1 MRVFLL
7 LSGLLLLTACI
18 DDKDLSRYVA
28 EVKARPVAP
37 PEPQPTPRAFVAE
50 SYRPDSKR
58 SPFGHPQ
65 LENTQPSNRS
75 TADCRLPNPE
85 RSAEALERYSLDN
98 LSLRGTL
105 GDQRGLSA
113 LIRTQD
119 GVTHR
124 VTVGQHMGLNRGEV
138 VAITANEL
146 VLEEHIPDGEGCWET
161 RKTQLVLFEAK

>member
-18 DDKDLSRYVA
+18 DDQDLRNYVA

-37 PEPQPTPRAFVAE
+37 PEPQPETGVFVPE
-50 SYRPDSKR
+50 TYQPGSKR
-58 SPFGHPQ
+58 SPFEHPQ
-65 LENTQPSNRS
+65 PENFQQSKGS
-75 TADCRLPNPE
+75 AADCRRPNPE
-85 RSAEALERYSLDN
+85 RPAEDLERYSLDN

-119 GVTHR
+119 GLTHR
-124 VTVGQHMGLNRGEV
+124 VEIGQHMGLNLGEV
-138 VAITANEL
+138 VAITASDL
-146 VLEEHIPDGEGCWET
+146 VLEEYIPDGEGCWET
-161 RKTQLVLFEAK
+161 RTTQLVLFEAK